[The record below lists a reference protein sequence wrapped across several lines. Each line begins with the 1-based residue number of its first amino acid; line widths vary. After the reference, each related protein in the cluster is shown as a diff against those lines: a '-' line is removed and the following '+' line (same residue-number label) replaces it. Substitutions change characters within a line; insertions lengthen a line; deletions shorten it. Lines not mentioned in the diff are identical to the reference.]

1 MITRGERTIE
11 TSGGMSTQALWGTIL
26 LAAWGVSHFYERPI
40 YHVFRF
46 LDLSVR
52 YDDSGYLLAA
62 TAVLVVINA
71 ARALLLY
78 EGWFLVG
85 NGAAEATGHRSVG
98 RVLPLVGIPVCY
110 QAVAVFD
117 FPSIPHFGMPAVL
130 GLASVLLVQ
139 YLTRGVTGW
148 INRAVALI
156 PLLVSFQWLDVIP
169 SLTKYGFGWGEIS
182 MAIKQIAELPN
193 KTLVLDLVGG
203 TFFLFLFAGALLTI
217 ELLVS
222 YERQLEQFRRF
233 RAQERELYSLKEQ
246 QLQSRAI
253 REMQNLVHD
262 LRRPLTTIVGL
273 SDVISEEG
281 SENSRRHASVI
292 LKASGSMDQMIS
304 EILDAASA
312 RTVTVSALV
321 DYSLSQVS
329 PMDWSPSIEVDI
341 PHECGKV
348 LLNVNAVRLSRALA
362 NLLDNAARASSTS
375 PEGARIRLTARSSQG
390 SIKISVE
397 DNGPGFI
404 QRPKA
409 HRSGWGSTGL
419 GLVFVQEV
427 VRDHG
432 GKVTFGKS
440 PLGGASVTLSLKRV
454 GDRGEDKEEDKE
466 GGSN

>member
-1 MITRGERTIE
+1 
-11 TSGGMSTQALWGTIL
+11 
-26 LAAWGVSHFYERPI
+26 
-40 YHVFRF
+40 
-46 LDLSVR
+46 
-52 YDDSGYLLAA
+52 
-62 TAVLVVINA
+62 
-71 ARALLLY
+71 
-78 EGWFLVG
+78 
-85 NGAAEATGHRSVG
+85 
-98 RVLPLVGIPVCY
+98 
-110 QAVAVFD
+110 
-117 FPSIPHFGMPAVL
+117 
-130 GLASVLLVQ
+130 
-139 YLTRGVTGW
+139 
-148 INRAVALI
+148 
-156 PLLVSFQWLDVIP
+156 
-169 SLTKYGFGWGEIS
+169 
-182 MAIKQIAELPN
+182 
-193 KTLVLDLVGG
+193 
-203 TFFLFLFAGALLTI
+203 
-217 ELLVS
+217 
-222 YERQLEQFRRF
+222 
-233 RAQERELYSLKEQ
+233 Q